1 MSDLNIIY
9 DCLFNKTYQNKVL
22 FEIEL
27 GKVDDKELV
36 VGFLFNLTLNSIA
49 YESDKD
55 LMLSTW
61 GSLGLKPEQFDIKK
75 CYKNFLD
82 LIQKV
87 NSENLSENSYIRD
100 ALMAVISKEN
110 FEEVVNKCKNKNY
123 LLRLKNILLE
133 SEEYELI
140 SIVDKKISK
149 YE

>member
-27 GKVDDKELV
+27 GKVEDKELV
-36 VGFLFNLTLNSIA
+36 VGFLFNLILNSIE

-55 LMLSTW
+55 LILSTW
-61 GSLGLKPEQFDIKK
+61 GSLGLKPEKFDIKK
-75 CYKNFLD
+75 CYKNFLYE
-82 LIQKV
+82 IEKV
-87 NSENLSENSYIRD
+87 NSESLSENRYIIE
-100 ALMAVISKEN
+100 ALMAILSKED
-110 FEEVVNKCKNKNY
+110 FEEVVNKCKCKTY
-123 LLRLKNILLE
+123 LLRLKDILLE

-140 SIVDKKISK
+140 SILDKNINK